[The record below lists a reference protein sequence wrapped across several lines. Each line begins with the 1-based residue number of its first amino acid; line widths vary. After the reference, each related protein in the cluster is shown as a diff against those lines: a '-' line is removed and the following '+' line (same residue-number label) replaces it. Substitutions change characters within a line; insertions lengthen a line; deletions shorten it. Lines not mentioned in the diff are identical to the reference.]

1 MSQCLLKDV
10 QLLPQ
15 DRGQSCGVAFEQEEE
30 GVNITE
36 LFNRFL
42 NFPGVE
48 AGSVVCVLE
57 SRSVDD
63 GDTFISW
70 IS

>member
-15 DRGQSCGVAFEQEEE
+15 DRGQSWGVAFEQEEE
-30 GVNITE
+30 CVNVTE
-36 LFNRFL
+36 LFHRFL

-48 AGSVVCVLE
+48 AGFVACVLK
-57 SRSVDD
+57 SGSVDD
-63 GDTFISW
+63 GDTFIGL